1 MSVLKKLQDDKLY
14 YGKYGQQWLSNSDI
28 YSLLKDPKS
37 FRQPKEQTKAML
49 EGRYF
54 HTALLEPNKLDQ
66 YKVVDF
72 TSRNTKAYKE
82 LLEKEGEMMLLQKE
96 KENLDSLIEVINN
109 NEEMSSQV
117 NMLSN
122 SYEVPMVKNILG
134 AYWKG
139 KADIVCEDKLI
150 DIKTTNSIS
159 DFKYS
164 ARKYNYDSQAF
175 IYQELFNKPLEFF
188 VVDKNTKQL
197 GVFVPSD
204 EFVVRGR
211 EKVEQAIYVYE
222 TFFCKDA
229 QQDINQFVHHEIL

>member
-54 HTALLEPNKLDQ
+54 HAALLEPNKLDQ

-134 AYWKG
+134 ADWKG